1 MSGEI
6 LSSRAIIGTF
16 YRKLREVTGLSWT
29 GKVAM
34 GPFESD
40 QESETYAWIGMVPQL
55 REWVGGRQAK
65 GFRENGITI
74 INKMWESTL
83 QILTKDLRRDKTGQ
97 LNVRIGEQAKRA
109 DSHWAKLLSTLIL
122 NGASSVCYDGQFF
135 FDTDHDEGE
144 SGTQSNK
151 VSIDISTLPATVH
164 GSITAP
170 SPEEMSL
177 CILQA
182 IQQIMG
188 FLDDQGE
195 PMNEDAMSF
204 VVMVPISLMN
214 VALTEVKN
222 PTLTNGTVNTIP
234 VTDFTIDVA
243 PNARLGAWTDTFAV
257 FRTDSDT
264 KALIMQEEMPVKVD
278 AKAEGSEFEF
288 DNAAHQYGLSAS
300 RNVGYG
306 FWQDACQ
313 IIMT

>member
-1 MSGEI
+1 MGAAS
-6 LSSRAIIGTF
+6 LSSRAIIGMF
-16 YRKLREVTGLSWT
+16 YRKLTEVTGASWT

-40 QESETYAWIGMVPQL
+40 QDSETYNWIGMVPQL

-65 GFRENGITI
+65 GFLENGITI
-74 INKMWESTL
+74 INKMYESTL

-97 LNVRIGEQAKRA
+97 LQVRIGEQAKRA
-109 DSHWAKLLSTLIL
+109 NSHWAKLLSTLIL
-122 NGASSVCYDGQFF
+122 NGASTVCYDGQFF
-135 FDTDHDEGE
+135 FDTDHTEGD

-151 VSIDISTLPATVH
+151 VSIDISALPATVH

-170 SPEEMSL
+170 STEEMSQ

-214 VALTEVKN
+214 VALSAVKN
-222 PTLTNGTVNTIP
+222 PTLTNGTTNTI
-234 VTDFTIDVA
+234 TTSDFTIDVVA
-243 PNARLGAWTDTFAV
+243 NARLTWTDTFAV

-264 KALIMQEEMPVKVD
+264 KALIMQEEMPVTIA

-288 DNAAHQYGLSAS
+288 DNQAHQYGLSAS

-313 IIMT
+313 VIMT

>member
-1 MSGEI
+1 MGAAS
-6 LSSRAIIGTF
+6 LSSRAIIGMF
-16 YRKLREVTGLSWT
+16 YRKLTEVTGASWT

-40 QESETYAWIGMVPQL
+40 QDSETYNWIGMVPQL

-65 GFRENGITI
+65 GFLENGITI
-74 INKMWESTL
+74 INKMYESTL

-97 LNVRIGEQAKRA
+97 LQVRVGEQAKRA
-109 DSHWAKLLSTLIL
+109 NSHWAKLLSTLIL
-122 NGASSVCYDGQFF
+122 NGASTVCYDGQFF
-135 FDTDHDEGE
+135 FDTDHTEGD

-151 VSIDISTLPATVH
+151 VSIDISALPATVH

-170 SPEEMSL
+170 SPEEMSQ

-214 VALTEVKN
+214 VALSAVKN
-222 PTLTNGTVNTIP
+222 PTLTNGTTNTI
-234 VTDFTIDVA
+234 TTSDFTIDVVA
-243 PNARLGAWTDTFAV
+243 NARLTWTDTFAV

-264 KALIMQEEMPVKVD
+264 KALIMQEEMPVTIA

-288 DNAAHQYGLSAS
+288 DNQAHQYGLSAS

-313 IIMT
+313 VIMT

>member
-1 MSGEI
+1 MGAAS
-6 LSSRAIIGTF
+6 LSSRAIIGMF
-16 YRKLREVTGLSWT
+16 YRKLTEVTGASWT

-40 QESETYAWIGMVPQL
+40 QDSETYNWIGMVPQL

-65 GFRENGITI
+65 GFLENGITI
-74 INKMWESTL
+74 INKMYESTL

-97 LNVRIGEQAKRA
+97 LQVRIGEQAKRA
-109 DSHWAKLLSTLIL
+109 NSHWAKLLSTLIL
-122 NGASSVCYDGQFF
+122 NGASTVCYDGQFF
-135 FDTDHDEGE
+135 FDTDHTEGD

-151 VSIDISTLPATVH
+151 VSIDISALPATVH

-170 SPEEMSL
+170 STEEMSQ

-214 VALTEVKN
+214 VALSAVKN
-222 PTLTNGTVNTIP
+222 PTLTNGTTNTI
-234 VTDFTIDVA
+234 TTSDFTIDVVA
-243 PNARLGAWTDTFAV
+243 NARLTWTDTFAV

-264 KALIMQEEMPVKVD
+264 KALIMQEEMPVTIA

-288 DNAAHQYGLSAS
+288 DNQAHQYGLSAS

-306 FWQDACQ
+306 FWQDAGQ
-313 IIMT
+313 VIMT